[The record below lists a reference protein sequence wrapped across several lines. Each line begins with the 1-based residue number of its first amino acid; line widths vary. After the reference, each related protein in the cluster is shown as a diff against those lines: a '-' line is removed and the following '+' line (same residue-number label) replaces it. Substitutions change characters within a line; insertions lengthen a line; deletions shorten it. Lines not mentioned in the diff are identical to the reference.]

1 MKLCRHFLIFY
12 VIKDRANSRY
22 GGGISMSALKNKE
35 LAENKLILLYIIDMA
50 NMPIS
55 NLQITK
61 IILENQFMN
70 YFIFQQF
77 LNELCEL
84 EYLSSEVVDNKTFY
98 TITPAGKQTLSY
110 FVNHIPIG
118 VKNSIDRSITKIR
131 KKIKNETF
139 VKADYQPESEN
150 EFIVKCQVREDNFSL
165 IDLEIS
171 VGTKSDCNTICE
183 NWRKYSNQI
192 YEEILE
198 SLMKKRD

>member
-1 MKLCRHFLIFY
+1 MRA
-12 VIKDRANSRY
+12 KDNRN
-22 GGGISMSALKNKE
+22 

-84 EYLSSEVVDNKTFY
+84 EYLSSEIIDNKTFY
-98 TITPAGKQTLSY
+98 TITPSGKQTLSY
-110 FVNHIPIG
+110 FTGHIPIEI
-118 VKNSIDRSITKIR
+118 KTCIDNNISEIR
-131 KKIKNETF
+131 KRIKNETL
-139 VKADYQPESEN
+139 VKADYIPESEN
-150 EFIVKCQVREDNFSL
+150 KFIVKCQVHEDNFSL

-171 VGTKSDCNTICE
+171 VGTKSDCQTICE
-183 NWRKYSNQI
+183 NWKKYSNQI
-192 YEEILE
+192 YSEILD
-198 SLMKKRD
+198 SLIKKRD